1 MNALQTTRPLEEPRR
16 RATRRRP
23 RHRRR
28 YSQGAVVAEITVKIM
43 VNGVLSAAAIAAL
56 LKLVPYN
63 LSQQA
68 KLREV
73 STEVKRTEERVNDL
87 RARFSY
93 SFDPHQTKNI
103 MQEETGRVQ
112 PNQLRVVWLEKK
124 TD

>member
-16 RATRRRP
+16 RTTRRP

-28 YSQGAVVAEITVKIM
+28 YSQGAVVAEITVKIL

-56 LKLVPYN
+56 LKLLPYH

-73 STEVKRTEERVNDL
+73 RTEVKRTEQRVNEL
-87 RARFSY
+87 RDRFSY
-93 SFDPHQTKNI
+93 SFDPHQTQNI
-103 MQEETGRVQ
+103 MQEQTGRVQ